1 MRRSNFA
8 IAIVAAAT
16 FSGAGVASAQTGG
29 GAGTFGLAPFAGYLV
44 SESLI
49 EGPLG
54 TSLGSASGPVIGG
67 QLSLPLGGWVS
78 LVGTVAY
85 GGADLEAGV
94 PILGGVS
101 VGDTE
106 TWLFDGTF
114 ELRPDWDDG
123 GARVIPV
130 VQLGA
135 GAIDRRLSVGGID
148 ATSTDFVVAGGA
160 GFDIPVGAGMSI
172 RLLARDLYGKAD
184 FGSIGSVRARTD
196 EVHTM
201 SFSAGLR
208 FGF

>member
-1 MRRSNFA
+1 MRCPHLA
-8 IAIVAAAT
+8 IAIAAAT
-16 FSGAGVASAQTGG
+16 LSVAEVATAQTGE
-29 GAGTFGLAPFAGYLV
+29 GAGTFGFAPFAGYLV

-54 TSLGSASGPVIGG
+54 TSLGSASGPMIGG
-67 QLSLPLGGWVS
+67 QLSLPLGSWIS
-78 LVGTVAY
+78 LVGTVAF

-94 PILGGVS
+94 PIFGGVS

-106 TWLFDGTF
+106 TWLFDGTL

-135 GAIDRRLSVGGID
+135 GAIDRRLSVGGIE
-148 ATSTDFVVAGGA
+148 AASTDFVLAGGA
-160 GFDIPVGAGMSI
+160 GFDIPLGAGMAI

-184 FGSIGSVRARTD
+184 FGSLGPVQARTD